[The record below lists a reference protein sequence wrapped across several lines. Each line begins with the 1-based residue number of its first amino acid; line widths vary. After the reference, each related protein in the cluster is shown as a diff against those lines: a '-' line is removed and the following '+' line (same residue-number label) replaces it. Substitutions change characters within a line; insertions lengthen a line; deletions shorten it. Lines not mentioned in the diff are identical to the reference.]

1 MIGGAARPLRAAP
14 PAAHEAQMAKVVTPA
29 LEPPPPEHAGE
40 PAAAYGRRRILWLR
54 TRKACGSWAF
64 WLGLAGVLAFFVAW
78 DVAYRLGLPRMEKLE
93 SPLYVFREFTLPP
106 RGALTYN
113 PALESKWGYG
123 IWSKAWYV
131 DIGVSVW
138 RIFQAFAWSLL
149 GIPLGLLMGWKRSIR
164 DFVFAPFELLRP
176 IPPIAWVPLAII
188 MFPTAEAPIVFLCAI
203 ASFFAVTL
211 NTLLGVESIDPVY
224 FRAARCLGSSEWQI
238 FRHVIVP
245 GAMPFIF
252 TGVLI
257 GLGVAWFSLVG
268 GEIIAGTWGLGYRTM
283 DAYMNVSTPVLLI
296 AMFTI
301 GFIGLL
307 MGVGLRMLQ
316 RRMLAWKRKTSETL

>member
-1 MIGGAARPLRAAP
+1 MS
-14 PAAHEAQMAKVVTPA
+14 KVVTPA
-29 LEPPPPEHAGE
+29 
-40 PAAAYGRRRILWLR
+40 AAAQPLPPLGAADARAVYTRRRIFWLR
-54 TRKACGSWAF
+54 ARASLTSGRF
-64 WLGLAGVLAFFVAW
+64 WLGLIGVLGFFVAW
-78 DVAYRLGLPRMEKLE
+78 DLAYRLGLPRMEKLE
-93 SPLYVFREFTLPP
+93 SPLHVFREFTLPP

-123 IWSKAWYV
+123 IWSRAWYN

-138 RIFQAFAWSLL
+138 RILQAFAWSLL

-188 MFPTAEAPIVFLCAI
+188 MFPSAEAPIIFLCAI

-224 FRAARCLGSSEWQI
+224 FRAARCLGSSERQI
-238 FRHVIVP
+238 FRHIIVP

-257 GLGVAWFSLVG
+257 GLGVSWFSLVG

-283 DAYMNVSTPVLLI
+283 DAFVNVSTPVLLI

-307 MGVGLRMLQ
+307 MAVGLRLLQ
-316 RRMLAWKRKTSETL
+316 RRLLAWKTKTGESL

>member
-1 MIGGAARPLRAAP
+1 
-14 PAAHEAQMAKVVTPA
+14 MAKIATPA
-29 LEPPPPEHAGE
+29 EAPTLERPRLDEAV
-40 PAAAYGRRRILWLR
+40 YTRRRILWLKG
-54 TRKACGSWAF
+54 RKALTSPELRF
-64 WLGLAGVLAFFVAW
+64 GLAGVVALFVAW
-78 DVAYRLGLPRMEKLE
+78 DLAYRFELPRMEKLE
-93 SPLYVFREFTLPP
+93 SPLHVFREFTLPP
-106 RGALTYN
+106 RGALSYN

-123 IWSKAWYV
+123 IWSRAWYL

-138 RIFQAFAWSLL
+138 RILQAFAWSLL
-149 GIPLGLLMGWKRSIR
+149 GIPLGLLMGWKRAIR

-188 MFPTAEAPIVFLCAI
+188 MFPTQEAPIIFLCAI

-301 GFIGLL
+301 GFIGML
-307 MGVGLRMLQ
+307 MGVGVRALQ
-316 RRMLAWKRKTSETL
+316 RRVLAWKVKIGDTI

>member
-1 MIGGAARPLRAAP
+1 MAKLVTPTV
-14 PAAHEAQMAKVVTPA
+14 EAQSLEHPKEAEA
-29 LEPPPPEHAGE
+29 L
-40 PAAAYGRRRILWLR
+40 YTRRRILWLQ
-54 TRKACGSWAF
+54 TRKTITGRHF
-64 WLGLAGVLAFFVAW
+64 WLGALGVVLFFVGWDLAFRFE
-78 DVAYRLGLPRMEKLE
+78 LPRMEKLE
-93 SPLYVFREFTLPP
+93 SPLSVFREFTLPP
-106 RGALTYN
+106 RGALTYT
-113 PALESKWGYG
+113 PGLESKWGYG
-123 IWSKAWYV
+123 IWTRAWYI

-138 RIFQAFAWSLL
+138 RILQAFAWSLL
-149 GIPLGLLMGWKRSIR
+149 GIPVGLLMGWKRSIR

-176 IPPIAWVPLAII
+176 IPPISWVPLAII
-188 MFPTAEAPIVFLCAI
+188 MFPSEEAPIVFLCAI

-211 NTLLGVESIDPVY
+211 NTLLGVDSIDPVY

-245 GAMPFIF
+245 GAMPFMF
-252 TGVLI
+252 TGILI

-268 GEIIAGTWGLGYRTM
+268 GEIIAGTYGLGYRTM
-283 DAYMNVSTPVLLI
+283 DSYINVATPPLLI

-316 RRMLAWKRKTSETL
+316 RRMLAWKTKAGESI

>member
-1 MIGGAARPLRAAP
+1 
-14 PAAHEAQMAKVVTPA
+14 MAKIATPA
-29 LEPPPPEHAGE
+29 EAPTLERPRLDEAV
-40 PAAAYGRRRILWLR
+40 YTRRRILWLKG
-54 TRKACGSWAF
+54 RKALTSPELRF
-64 WLGLAGVLAFFVAW
+64 GLAGVVALFVAW
-78 DVAYRLGLPRMEKLE
+78 DLAYRFELPRMEKLE
-93 SPLYVFREFTLPP
+93 SPLHVFREFTLPP
-106 RGALTYN
+106 RGALSYN

-123 IWSKAWYV
+123 IWSRAWYL

-138 RIFQAFAWSLL
+138 RIVQAFAWSLL
-149 GIPLGLLMGWKRSIR
+149 GIPLGLLMGWKRAIR

-188 MFPTAEAPIVFLCAI
+188 MFPTQEAPIIFLCAI

-301 GFIGLL
+301 GFIGML
-307 MGVGLRMLQ
+307 MGVGVRALQ
-316 RRMLAWKRKTSETL
+316 RRVLAWKVKIGDTI

>member
-1 MIGGAARPLRAAP
+1 MSN
-14 PAAHEAQMAKVVTPA
+14 VVTPTVA
-29 LEPPPPEHAGE
+29 TRGLERTAHATVV
-40 PAAAYGRRRILWLR
+40 YTRRRIFWLK
-54 TRKACGSWAF
+54 TRKAFTGWPF
-64 WLGLAGVLAFFVAW
+64 WLGLLGVVTFFVLW
-78 DVAYRLGLPRMEKLE
+78 DLAYRFGFPRMEKLE
-93 SPLYVFREFTLPP
+93 SPLYVFRELTLPP
-106 RGALTYN
+106 RGATSYN

-123 IWSKAWYV
+123 IWTKAWYT
-131 DIGVSVW
+131 DMGVSVW
-138 RIFQAFAWSLL
+138 RILQAFAWSLL

-188 MFPTAEAPIVFLCAI
+188 MFPTAEAPIIFLCAI

-245 GAMPFIF
+245 GAMPFVF

-283 DAYMNVSTPVLLI
+283 DAYMNVSTPVLFI

-307 MGVGLRMLQ
+307 MGVGLRILQ
-316 RRMLAWKRKTSETL
+316 RRVLAWKAKTGETL

>member
-1 MIGGAARPLRAAP
+1 MS
-14 PAAHEAQMAKVVTPA
+14 KVVTPA
-29 LEPPPPEHAGE
+29 AEAQPLPPAG
-40 PAAAYGRRRILWLR
+40 AADARAVYTRRRIFWLR
-54 TRKACGSWAF
+54 TRTSLTSGHF
-64 WLGLAGVLAFFVAW
+64 WLGLGGVVGFFVAW
-78 DVAYRLGLPRMEKLE
+78 DLAYRLGLPRMEKLE
-93 SPLYVFREFTLPP
+93 SPLHVFREFTLPP

-123 IWSKAWYV
+123 IWSRAWYI

-138 RIFQAFAWSLL
+138 RILQAFAWSLL

-188 MFPTAEAPIVFLCAI
+188 MFPTAEAPIIFLCAI

-238 FRHVIVP
+238 FRHIIVP

-283 DAYMNVSTPVLLI
+283 DAFVNVSTPVLLI
-296 AMFTI
+296 AMLTI

-307 MGVGLRMLQ
+307 MAVGLRLLQ
-316 RRMLAWKRKTSETL
+316 RRLLAWKTKTGESL

>member
-1 MIGGAARPLRAAP
+1 
-14 PAAHEAQMAKVVTPA
+14 MAKVLT
-29 LEPPPPEHAGE
+29 LQPPTEAGVV
-40 PAAAYGRRRILWLR
+40 YTRRRILWLR
-54 TRKACGSWAF
+54 TRKALTSTHV
-64 WLGLAGVLAFFVAW
+64 WLGVAGVILFFVVW
-78 DVAYRLGLPRMEKLE
+78 DLAYRFHLPRMEKLE

-113 PALESKWGYG
+113 PAFESKWGYG
-123 IWSKAWYV
+123 IWNRAWYV

-138 RIFQAFAWSLL
+138 RIVQAFVWSLL
-149 GIPLGLLMGWKRSIR
+149 GIPLGLLMGWKRPVR

-176 IPPIAWVPLAII
+176 IPPISWVPLAIV
-188 MFPTAEAPIVFLCAI
+188 MFPTQEAPIIFLCAI

-238 FRHVIVP
+238 FWHVIVP

-283 DAYMNVSTPVLLI
+283 DAFINVSTPVLFI
-296 AMFTI
+296 SMFTI

-307 MGVGLRMLQ
+307 MGIGLRILQ
-316 RRMLAWKRKTSETL
+316 RRVLAWKAKTGETI

>member
-1 MIGGAARPLRAAP
+1 MARVLTADGA
-14 PAAHEAQMAKVVTPA
+14 TT
-29 LEPPPPEHAGE
+29 AG
-40 PAAAYGRRRILWLR
+40 YTRGRIFWLR
-54 TRKACGSWAF
+54 MKKVASGRHF
-64 WLGLAGVLAFFVAW
+64 WLGLGGVFAFFVIW
-78 DVAYRLGLPRMEKLE
+78 DLAYRLGLPRMEKLE

-106 RGALTYN
+106 RGATSYN

-123 IWSKAWYV
+123 IWTPAWYTDV
-131 DIGVSVW
+131 GVSIW
-138 RIFQAFAWSLL
+138 RILQSFAWSLL

-176 IPPIAWVPLAII
+176 IPPISWVPLAI
-188 MFPTAEAPIVFLCAI
+188 
-203 ASFFAVTL
+203 

-245 GAMPFIF
+245 GAMPYIF

-283 DAYMNVSTPVLLI
+283 DAYINVSTPTLLI
-296 AMFTI
+296 AMFSI

-307 MGVGLRMLQ
+307 MGVGLRVLQ
-316 RRMLAWKRKTSETL
+316 RRMLAWKAKSGESI

>member
-1 MIGGAARPLRAAP
+1 
-14 PAAHEAQMAKVVTPA
+14 MAKAVTPA
-29 LEPPPPEHAGE
+29 VAAGSRQPSAAPEPV
-40 PAAAYGRRRILWLR
+40 YTRRRIWWLR
-54 TRKACGSWAF
+54 TQKALRRRYF
-64 WLGLAGVLAFFVAW
+64 WLGLAGVVGFFVAW
-78 DVAYRLGLPRMEKLE
+78 DLAYRLGLPRMEKLE

-123 IWSKAWYV
+123 IWSKPWYV
-131 DIGVSVW
+131 DIAVSVW
-138 RIFQAFAWSLL
+138 RILQAFAWSLL
-149 GIPLGLLMGWKRSIR
+149 GIPLGLLMGWKRAIR

-176 IPPIAWVPLAII
+176 IPPISWVPLAII
-188 MFPTAEAPIVFLCAI
+188 MFPTQEAPIIFLCAI

-238 FRHVIVP
+238 FWHVIVP

-283 DAYMNVSTPVLLI
+283 DAYINVSTPMLLI

-307 MGVGLRMLQ
+307 MGVGLRVLQ
-316 RRMLAWKRKTSETL
+316 RRVLAWKARTGETI

>member
-1 MIGGAARPLRAAP
+1 
-14 PAAHEAQMAKVVTPA
+14 MAKIIAPTVEPSLERRGPAEVVYT
-29 LEPPPPEHAGE
+29 
-40 PAAAYGRRRILWLR
+40 RRRIAWLK
-54 TRKACGSWAF
+54 TRKAVASRNF
-64 WLGLAGVLAFFVAW
+64 WLGVLGILAFFVSW
-78 DVAYRLGLPRMEKLE
+78 DVAYRLRLPRMEKLE
-93 SPLYVFREFTLPP
+93 SPIYIFRELTLPP
-106 RGALTYN
+106 RGAVSYN

-123 IWSKAWYV
+123 IWSPAWYV
-131 DIGVSVW
+131 DIAVSVW
-138 RIFQAFAWSLL
+138 RILQAFAWSLL

-164 DFVFAPFELLRP
+164 DFVFPTFELLRP
-176 IPPIAWVPLAII
+176 IPPISWVPLAII
-188 MFPTAEAPIVFLCAI
+188 MFPTEEAPIIFLCAI

-224 FRAARCLGSSEWQI
+224 LRAARCLGSSEWQI
-238 FRHVIVP
+238 FRHVIIP
-245 GAMPFIF
+245 GAMPYIF

-283 DAYMNVSTPVLLI
+283 DAYINVSTPVLFI

-316 RRMLAWKRKTSETL
+316 RRVLAWKAKTGETI

>member
-1 MIGGAARPLRAAP
+1 
-14 PAAHEAQMAKVVTPA
+14 MAKILTTTDATAA
-29 LEPPPPEHAGE
+29 LDAREAVPV
-40 PAAAYGRRRILWLR
+40 YTRRRILYLK
-54 TRKACGSWAF
+54 TKKALTQRYF
-64 WLGLAGVLAFFVAW
+64 WLGVAGVVAFFVGW
-78 DVAYRLGLPRMEKLE
+78 DFAYRFELPRMEKLE

-123 IWSKAWYV
+123 IWGKAWYT

-138 RIFQAFAWSLL
+138 RILQAFAWSLI

-164 DFVFAPFELLRP
+164 DFVFAPFELMRP
-176 IPPIAWVPLAII
+176 IPPISWVPLAIV
-188 MFPTAEAPIVFLCAI
+188 MFPTQEAPIVFLCAI

-211 NTLLGVESIDPVY
+211 NTLLGVDSIDPVY

-238 FRHVIVP
+238 FRHVIIP

-252 TGVLI
+252 TGMLI
-257 GLGVAWFSLVG
+257 GLGVSWFSLVG

-283 DAYMNVSTPVLLI
+283 DAYMNVATPQLLI

-301 GFIGLL
+301 GFIGML
-307 MGVGLRMLQ
+307 MAIVLRVLQ
-316 RRMLAWKRKTSETL
+316 RRVLAWKTKTGETI

>member
-1 MIGGAARPLRAAP
+1 MAKIVSRVAVSPPVEAAP
-14 PAAHEAQMAKVVTPA
+14 A
-29 LEPPPPEHAGE
+29 PPEV
-40 PAAAYGRRRILWLR
+40 YSRRRIAWLR
-54 TRKACGSWAF
+54 ARKALGQRYF
-64 WLGLAGVLAFFVAW
+64 WLGLAGVIGFFVAW
-78 DVAYRLGLPRMEKLE
+78 DLAYRFELPRMEKLE
-93 SPLYVFREFTLPP
+93 SPVDVFREFTLPP
-106 RGALTYN
+106 RGARTYN
-113 PALESKWGYG
+113 PALESRWGYG
-123 IWSKAWYV
+123 IWGQAWYV

-138 RIFQAFAWSLL
+138 RIAQAFAWSLL

-176 IPPIAWVPLAII
+176 IPPISWVPLAIV
-188 MFPTAEAPIVFLCAI
+188 MFPTQEAPIIFLCTI

-211 NTLLGVESIDPVY
+211 NTLLGVDSIDPVY

-238 FRHVIVP
+238 FRHVIIP

-252 TGVLI
+252 TGMLI

-283 DAYMNVSTPVLLI
+283 DAYMNVATPVLLI

-301 GFIGLL
+301 GVIGML
-307 MGVGLRMLQ
+307 MAVGLRVLQ
-316 RRMLAWKRKTSETL
+316 RRVLAWKAKTGETV

>member
-1 MIGGAARPLRAAP
+1 MANVVRLERPGT
-14 PAAHEAQMAKVVTPA
+14 EAYT
-29 LEPPPPEHAGE
+29 
-40 PAAAYGRRRILWLR
+40 RRRIAWLR
-54 TRKACGSWAF
+54 MKKAVSGRHF
-64 WLGLAGVLAFFVAW
+64 WLGLGGVVAFFVIW
-78 DVAYRLGLPRMEKLE
+78 DLAYRLGLPRMEKLE

-106 RGALTYN
+106 RGASAYN

-123 IWSKAWYV
+123 VWTSAWYTDV
-131 DIGVSVW
+131 GMSIG
-138 RIFQAFAWSLL
+138 RILQSFAWSLL

-176 IPPIAWVPLAII
+176 IPPISWVPLAII
-188 MFPTAEAPIVFLCAI
+188 MFPTKEAPIIFLCAI

-245 GAMPFIF
+245 GAMPYIF

-283 DAYMNVSTPVLLI
+283 DAYINVSTPTLLI
-296 AMFTI
+296 AMFSI

-307 MGVGLRMLQ
+307 MGVGLRVLQ
-316 RRMLAWKRKTSETL
+316 RRMLAWRTKSGESI

>member
-1 MIGGAARPLRAAP
+1 
-14 PAAHEAQMAKVVTPA
+14 MASVVT
-29 LEPPPPEHAGE
+29 LERPGAQ
-40 PAAAYGRRRILWLR
+40 AYSRRRIAWLR
-54 TRKACGSWAF
+54 TKKALSGRHF
-64 WLGLAGVLAFFVAW
+64 WLGLGGVVAFFVIW
-78 DVAYRLGLPRMEKLE
+78 DLAYRLGLPRMEKLE
-93 SPLYVFREFTLPP
+93 SPLHVFREFTLPP
-106 RGALTYN
+106 RGARSYN

-123 IWSKAWYV
+123 VWTSAWYTDV
-131 DIGVSVW
+131 GVSIW
-138 RIFQAFAWSLL
+138 RILQSFAWSLL

-176 IPPIAWVPLAII
+176 IPPISWVPLAII
-188 MFPTAEAPIVFLCAI
+188 MFPTKEAPIIFLCAI

-245 GAMPFIF
+245 GAMPYIF

-283 DAYMNVSTPVLLI
+283 DAYINVSTPMLLI

-307 MGVGLRMLQ
+307 MGVGLRVLQ
-316 RRMLAWKRKTSETL
+316 RRVLAWKAKSGESI

>member
-1 MIGGAARPLRAAP
+1 MTN
-14 PAAHEAQMAKVVTPA
+14 VVTVERPGA
-29 LEPPPPEHAGE
+29 E
-40 PAAAYGRRRILWLR
+40 AYTRRRIAWVR
-54 TRKACGSWAF
+54 MKKAVSGRHF
-64 WLGLAGVLAFFVAW
+64 WLGLGGVVAFFVIW
-78 DVAYRLGLPRMEKLE
+78 DLAYRLGLPRMEKLE

-106 RGALTYN
+106 RGGTSYN

-123 IWSKAWYV
+123 VWTSAWYTDV
-131 DIGVSVW
+131 GMSIG
-138 RIFQAFAWSLL
+138 RILQSFAWSLL

-176 IPPIAWVPLAII
+176 IPPISWVPLAII
-188 MFPTAEAPIVFLCAI
+188 MFPTKEAPIIFLCAI

-245 GAMPFIF
+245 GAMPYIF
-252 TGVLI
+252 TGVVI

-283 DAYMNVSTPVLLI
+283 DAYINVSTPTLLI
-296 AMFTI
+296 AMFSI

-307 MGVGLRMLQ
+307 MGVGLRVLQ
-316 RRMLAWKRKTSETL
+316 RRMLAWRTKSGASI